1 MKKRHIILPLCL
13 CLFPMAQCQQ
23 VMAQQTTTQNGT
35 VAVTGTVIDGTG
47 ESVIGA
53 TIQVV
58 GNPKISTVTDIEGK
72 FKLNVPAKSKIKIS
86 YIGSESVTEV

>member
-58 GNPKISTVTDIEGK
+58 GIRKSARLPILRES
-72 FKLNVPAKSKIKIS
+72 LN
-86 YIGSESVTEV
+86 